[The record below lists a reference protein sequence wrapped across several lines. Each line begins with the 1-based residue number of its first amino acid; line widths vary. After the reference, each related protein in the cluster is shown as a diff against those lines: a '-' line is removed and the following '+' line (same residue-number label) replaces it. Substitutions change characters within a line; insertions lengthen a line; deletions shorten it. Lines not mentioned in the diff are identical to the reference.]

1 MAVLRMAAH
10 GAMRR
15 KATHGGRWRMVVASW
30 RRRMVV
36 LRMTAHGAW
45 RRKAPHGGRWR
56 MAARGGKAVVVGG
69 AWRSVARRMARPM
82 ARCMAAHGGAAY
94 PV

>member
-1 MAVLRMAAH
+1 MAH
-10 GAMRR
+10 GGRIVA
-15 KATHGGRWRMVVASW
+15 ATHGGVAHDGAWRMA
-30 RRRMVV
+30 
-36 LRMTAHGAW
+36 AQGAAW